1 VDEPRT
7 KRQPIGEPMVPVRS
21 IADALWS
28 FWSRGQRTERSAYV
42 VGALLI
48 VSGLV
53 HLTLLVVTGAPW
65 QGPLSLRK
73 ASTFGLSFGVT
84 LITITWV
91 ASFLDLSARGRA
103 IVLGAFT
110 VASVMETALVSLQV
124 WRGVPSHFNLETTF
138 DAWIARALAGGG
150 MVLVALIVVLT
161 VAAFRLNPSLPI
173 SLLVAIRVGFAT
185 LVGAVVV
192 GALMIAKGM
201 LLVFRGDPEAAYA
214 TGGVLKPIHA
224 VALHAIL
231 VLPALAWL
239 LSFTNWNEERK
250 LRLIA
255 VAAAGYIAFA
265 AVIGVANV
273 TGLSLTSPPIATIAL
288 LTALSVLAT
297 GWLAIASAAR
307 ATTSKGIQGVR

>member
-1 VDEPRT
+1 
-7 KRQPIGEPMVPVRS
+7 MAPVRS

-28 FWSRGQRTERSAYV
+28 FWSRGQPTERSAYV

-124 WRGVPSHFNLETTF
+124 WRGVPSHFNLETTL

-161 VAAFRLNPSLPI
+161 VAAFRMNPSLPI

-201 LLVFRGDPEAAYA
+201 LLVFRGDSQAAYV
-214 TGGVLKPIHA
+214 TGGVLKPTHA

-239 LSFTNWNEERK
+239 LSLTNWSEERK
-250 LRLIA
+250 LRLVA
-255 VAAAGYIAFA
+255 VGAAGYIAFA
-265 AVIGVANV
+265 VVIGVANF
-273 TGLSLTSPPIATIAL
+273 TGLSLASPPIATIAL
-288 LTALSVLAT
+288 LAALSVLAT
-297 GWLAIASAAR
+297 GWLAISSAAR

>member
-1 VDEPRT
+1 
-7 KRQPIGEPMVPVRS
+7 MAPVRS

-28 FWSRGQRTERSAYV
+28 FWSRGQRIERFAYV

-138 DAWIARALAGGG
+138 DAWIARVLAGGG

-161 VAAFRLNPSLPI
+161 VAAFRMNPSLPI

-201 LLVFRGDPEAAYA
+201 LLVFRGDPQAAYA
-214 TGGVLKPIHA
+214 TGGVLKPTHA

-239 LSFTNWNEERK
+239 LSFTNWSEERK

-255 VAAAGYIAFA
+255 VAAAGYVAFA
-265 AVIGVANV
+265 VVMGVANF
-273 TGLSLTSPPIATIAL
+273 TGLSLASPPIATIAL
-288 LTALSVLAT
+288 LAALSVLAT
-297 GWLAIASAAR
+297 GWLAISSAAR

>member
-1 VDEPRT
+1 
-7 KRQPIGEPMVPVRS
+7 MAPVRL

-28 FWSRGQRTERSAYV
+28 FWSRSQRTERSAYV

-161 VAAFRLNPSLPI
+161 VAAFRMNPSLPI

-201 LLVFRGDPEAAYA
+201 LLVFRGDPQAAYA
-214 TGGVLKPIHA
+214 TGGVLKPTHA

-239 LSFTNWNEERK
+239 LSLTNWSEERK

-255 VAAAGYIAFA
+255 VGAAGYIAFA
-265 AVIGVANV
+265 VVIGVANF
-273 TGLSLTSPPIATIAL
+273 TGLSLASPPIATIAL
-288 LTALSVLAT
+288 LAALSVLAT
-297 GWLAIASAAR
+297 GWLAISSAAR

>member
-1 VDEPRT
+1 
-7 KRQPIGEPMVPVRS
+7 MAPVRS

-28 FWSRGQRTERSAYV
+28 FWSRSQRTERSAYV

-138 DAWIARALAGGG
+138 DAWIARVLAGGG

-161 VAAFRLNPSLPI
+161 VAAFRMNPSLPI

-201 LLVFRGDPEAAYA
+201 LLVFRGDPQAAYA
-214 TGGVLKPIHA
+214 TGGVLKPTHA

-239 LSFTNWNEERK
+239 LSLTNWSEERK

-255 VAAAGYIAFA
+255 VGAAGYIAFA
-265 AVIGVANV
+265 VVIGVANF
-273 TGLSLTSPPIATIAL
+273 TGLSLASPPIATIAL
-288 LTALSVLAT
+288 LAALSVLAT
-297 GWLAIASAAR
+297 GWLAISSAAR

>member
-1 VDEPRT
+1 
-7 KRQPIGEPMVPVRS
+7 MAPVRS

-53 HLTLLVVTGAPW
+53 HLALLVVTGAPW

-138 DAWIARALAGGG
+138 DAWIARVLAGGG

-161 VAAFRLNPSLPI
+161 VAAFRMNPSLPI

-201 LLVFRGDPEAAYA
+201 LLVFRGDPQAAYA
-214 TGGVLKPIHA
+214 TGGVLKPTHA

-239 LSFTNWNEERK
+239 LSLTNWSEERK

-255 VAAAGYIAFA
+255 VGAAGYIAFA
-265 AVIGVANV
+265 VVIGVANF
-273 TGLSLTSPPIATIAL
+273 TGLSLASPPIATIAL
-288 LTALSVLAT
+288 LAALSVLAT
-297 GWLAIASAAR
+297 GWLAISSAAR

>member
-1 VDEPRT
+1 
-7 KRQPIGEPMVPVRS
+7 MAPVRS

-53 HLTLLVVTGAPW
+53 HLALLVVTGAPW

-110 VASVMETALVSLQV
+110 VASVMETALVTLQV

-161 VAAFRLNPSLPI
+161 VAAFRMNPSLPI

-201 LLVFRGDPEAAYA
+201 LLVFRGDPQAAYA
-214 TGGVLKPIHA
+214 TGGVLKPTHA

-239 LSFTNWNEERK
+239 LSLTNWSEERK

-255 VAAAGYIAFA
+255 VGAAGYIAFA
-265 AVIGVANV
+265 VVIGVANF
-273 TGLSLTSPPIATIAL
+273 TGLSLASPPIATIAL
-288 LTALSVLAT
+288 LAALSVLAT
-297 GWLAIASAAR
+297 GWLAISSAAR
-307 ATTSKGIQGVR
+307 GTSPKRIQGVR

>member
-1 VDEPRT
+1 
-7 KRQPIGEPMVPVRS
+7 MAPVRS
-21 IADALWS
+21 IADALRS
-28 FWSRGQRTERSAYV
+28 FWSRGKRAERSAYV

-53 HLTLLVVTGAPW
+53 HLAFLVVTGASW
-65 QGPLSLRK
+65 EGPLSLRK

-110 VASVMETALVSLQV
+110 AASVMETALVSLQV

-138 DAWIARALAGGG
+138 DAWIARVLAGGG

-161 VAAFRLNPSLPI
+161 VAAFRMNPSLPI

-185 LVGAVVV
+185 LVGAMIV

-201 LLVFRGDPEAAYA
+201 LLVFGGNPQAAYA
-214 TGGVLKPIHA
+214 TGGVWKPTHA
-224 VALHAIL
+224 VAMHAIL

-239 LSFTNWNEERK
+239 LSFTNWSERRRRRVV
-250 LRLIA
+250 LVGAAGYATSAGAIA
-255 VAAAGYIAFA
+255 VGNFGNLGPASAPVAAAALVGLLLLLAAAFL
-265 AVIGVANV
+265 VFR
-273 TGLSLTSPPIATIAL
+273 GLTQTRVSEGIRHSPHK
-288 LTALSVLAT
+288 LAS
-297 GWLAIASAAR
+297 WRID
-307 ATTSKGIQGVR
+307 Q

>member
-1 VDEPRT
+1 
-7 KRQPIGEPMVPVRS
+7 MVLVRS

-214 TGGVLKPIHA
+214 TGGVLKPTHA

>member
-1 VDEPRT
+1 
-7 KRQPIGEPMVPVRS
+7 MAPVRS

-53 HLTLLVVTGAPW
+53 HLALLVVTGAPW

-110 VASVMETALVSLQV
+110 VASVMETALVTLQV

-161 VAAFRLNPSLPI
+161 VAAFSMNPSLPI

-201 LLVFRGDPEAAYA
+201 LLVFRGDPQAAYA
-214 TGGVLKPIHA
+214 TGGVLKPTHA

-239 LSFTNWNEERK
+239 LSLTNWSEERK

-255 VAAAGYIAFA
+255 VGAAGYIAFA
-265 AVIGVANV
+265 VVIGVANF
-273 TGLSLTSPPIATIAL
+273 TGLSLASPPIATIAL
-288 LTALSVLAT
+288 LAALSVLAT
-297 GWLAIASAAR
+297 GWLAISSAAR
-307 ATTSKGIQGVR
+307 GTSPKRIQGVR

>member
-1 VDEPRT
+1 
-7 KRQPIGEPMVPVRS
+7 MAPVRS

-110 VASVMETALVSLQV
+110 VASVMETALVTLQV

-161 VAAFRLNPSLPI
+161 VAAFSMNPSLPI

-214 TGGVLKPIHA
+214 TGGVLKPTHA

>member
-1 VDEPRT
+1 
-7 KRQPIGEPMVPVRS
+7 MAPVRS
-21 IADALWS
+21 VADALWS
-28 FWSRGQRTERSAYV
+28 FWSRDQRIERFAYV

-138 DAWIARALAGGG
+138 DAWIARVLAGGG

-161 VAAFRLNPSLPI
+161 VAAFRMNPSLPI

-201 LLVFRGDPEAAYA
+201 LLVFRGDPQAAYA
-214 TGGVLKPIHA
+214 TGGVLKPTHA

-239 LSFTNWNEERK
+239 LSFTNWSEERK

-255 VAAAGYIAFA
+255 VAAAGYVAFA
-265 AVIGVANV
+265 VVMGVANF
-273 TGLSLTSPPIATIAL
+273 TGLSLASPPIATIAL
-288 LTALSVLAT
+288 LAALSVLAT
-297 GWLAIASAAR
+297 GWLAISSAAR

>member
-1 VDEPRT
+1 
-7 KRQPIGEPMVPVRS
+7 MAPVRS

-28 FWSRGQRTERSAYV
+28 FWSRSQRTERSAYV

-161 VAAFRLNPSLPI
+161 VAAFRMNPSLPI

-201 LLVFRGDPEAAYA
+201 LLVFRGDPQAAYA
-214 TGGVLKPIHA
+214 TGGVLKPTHA

-239 LSFTNWNEERK
+239 LSLTNWSEERK

-255 VAAAGYIAFA
+255 VGAAGYIAFA
-265 AVIGVANV
+265 VVIGVANF
-273 TGLSLTSPPIATIAL
+273 TGLSLASPPIATIAL
-288 LTALSVLAT
+288 LAALSVLAT
-297 GWLAIASAAR
+297 GWLAISSAAR

>member
-1 VDEPRT
+1 
-7 KRQPIGEPMVPVRS
+7 MAPVRS

-53 HLTLLVVTGAPW
+53 HLALLVVTGAPW

-110 VASVMETALVSLQV
+110 VASVMETALVTLQV

-161 VAAFRLNPSLPI
+161 VAAFRMNPSLPI

-201 LLVFRGDPEAAYA
+201 LLVFRGDPQAAYA
-214 TGGVLKPIHA
+214 TGGVLKPTHA

-239 LSFTNWNEERK
+239 LSLTNWSEERK

-255 VAAAGYIAFA
+255 VGAAGYIAFA
-265 AVIGVANV
+265 VVIGVANF
-273 TGLSLTSPPIATIAL
+273 TGLSLASPPIATIAL
-288 LTALSVLAT
+288 LAALSVLAT
-297 GWLAIASAAR
+297 GWLAISSAAR

>member
-1 VDEPRT
+1 
-7 KRQPIGEPMVPVRS
+7 MAPVRS

-53 HLTLLVVTGAPW
+53 HLALLVVTGAPW

-110 VASVMETALVSLQV
+110 VASVMETALVTLQV

-161 VAAFRLNPSLPI
+161 VAAFSMNPSLPI

-201 LLVFRGDPEAAYA
+201 LLVFRGDPQAAYA
-214 TGGVLKPIHA
+214 TGGVLKPTHA

-239 LSFTNWNEERK
+239 LSLTNWSEERK

-255 VAAAGYIAFA
+255 VGAAGYIAFA
-265 AVIGVANV
+265 VVIGVANF
-273 TGLSLTSPPIATIAL
+273 TGLSLASPPIATIAL
-288 LTALSVLAT
+288 LAALSVLAT
-297 GWLAIASAAR
+297 GWLAISSAAR
-307 ATTSKGIQGVR
+307 GTSPKRIQGIR

>member
-1 VDEPRT
+1 
-7 KRQPIGEPMVPVRS
+7 MAPVRS

-53 HLTLLVVTGAPW
+53 HLALLVVTGAPW

-110 VASVMETALVSLQV
+110 VASVMETALVTLQV

-161 VAAFRLNPSLPI
+161 VAAFSMNPSLPI

-201 LLVFRGDPEAAYA
+201 LLVFRGDPQAAYA
-214 TGGVLKPIHA
+214 TGGVLKPTHA

-239 LSFTNWNEERK
+239 LSLTNWSEERK

-255 VAAAGYIAFA
+255 VGAAGYIAFA
-265 AVIGVANV
+265 IVIGVANF
-273 TGLSLTSPPIATIAL
+273 TGLSLASPPIATIAL
-288 LTALSVLAT
+288 LAALSVLAT
-297 GWLAIASAAR
+297 GWLAISSAAR
-307 ATTSKGIQGVR
+307 GTSPKRIQGVR

>member
-1 VDEPRT
+1 
-7 KRQPIGEPMVPVRS
+7 MVPVRS

-91 ASFLDLSARGRA
+91 ASFLDLSVRGRA

-161 VAAFRLNPSLPI
+161 VAAFSMNPSLPI

-214 TGGVLKPIHA
+214 TGGVLKPTHA

-239 LSFTNWNEERK
+239 LSLTNWSEERK

-255 VAAAGYIAFA
+255 VGAAGYIAFA
-265 AVIGVANV
+265 VVIGVANF
-273 TGLSLTSPPIATIAL
+273 TGLSLASPPIATIAL
-288 LTALSVLAT
+288 LAALSVLAT
-297 GWLAIASAAR
+297 GWLAISSAAR
-307 ATTSKGIQGVR
+307 GTSPKRIQGVR